1 MLRFDRKQEN
11 SVKNHLSIEKKLKIN
26 TEEFN
31 SKHNLTLKTVSQMS

>member
-11 SVKNHLSIEKKLKIN
+11 SVKNHISNGKKNKLKIN

-31 SKHNLTLKTVSQMS
+31 SKHNLTLKTLS